1 MLPTLAVA
9 QNLRDK
15 NPSVD
20 FLYVGSTKKNE
31 RELVEAEGYKFVA
44 ISTGKLR
51 RYFAFANVGDLFKI
65 GWGVI
70 QAYWIIKKFKPD
82 VIFAKGGYVTPPVV
96 FVGGMMGIPVVAH
109 ESDVHV
115 GLANRLVMKW
125 ITKLA
130 VAFPVMDVLEQT
142 RGANGYLDK
151 MIYTG
156 LPVDSKLIKAQAVRP
171 FENNKPIV
179 LITGGSQ
186 GAAFLNQLTIGILPE
201 IFNYANIIH
210 YAGVW
215 DFPSIS
221 SYYSSLDPKWEGSWI
236 VRDFNVEEFRG
247 YLQGAD
253 VVVSRSG
260 SFVMELSALGKISV
274 LVPLPDSAG
283 NHQYHN
289 AQFLSK
295 NNAAIMLEQ
304 KGLTPQVLLRTLKGL
319 LADRTLQA
327 KLAMR
332 IKELGMIHVGA
343 GDRIAELILKLG
355 EKENE

>member
-9 QNLRDK
+9 QSLRDK
-15 NPSVD
+15 NPSAE
-20 FLYVGSTKKNE
+20 FLYVGSTKLNE
-31 RELVEAEGYKFVA
+31 REIVEAEGYKFVA

-51 RYFAFANVGDLFKI
+51 RYFAWANLGDLFRI
-65 GWGVI
+65 GWGVL
-70 QAYWIIKKFKPD
+70 QSWLIIRKFRPD

-96 FVGGMMGIPVVAH
+96 WVGGMMGVPVVAH

-142 RGANGYLDK
+142 RGANTFLDK
-151 MIYTG
+151 MIYVG
-156 LPVDSKLIKAQAVRP
+156 LPVDSKLIKAQPVRP
-171 FENNKPIV
+171 FENNKPII

-186 GAAFLNQLTIGILPE
+186 GAAFLNQLVVGMLPD
-201 IFNYANIIH
+201 IFSHANIIH
-210 YAGVW
+210 YTGAG

-221 SYYSSLDPKWEGSWI
+221 SYYNSLDPRWSGSWI

-253 VVVSRSG
+253 IVVSRSG
-260 SFVMELSALGKISV
+260 SFVMELSALGKIAV

-289 AQFLSK
+289 AKFLSK

-304 KGLTPQVLLRTLKGL
+304 KGLTPQILLRTLNGL
-319 LADRTLQA
+319 LSDRTLQA

-332 IKELGMIHVGA
+332 MKELGNIHLGA
-343 GDRIAELILKLG
+343 TDRIADMVLKLG
-355 EKENE
+355 EDHE